1 MSIIIIMSRWIS
13 FFAIRMIKQYI
24 IIINISI
31 STQFI
36 LMAIFCCFIKSAKTF
51 STVSSIQV
59 WLLQT
64 LLSLLLPHNT
74 KLKEEIEEVLDV
86 ELIQQQVENG
96 SLDFPVSILK
106 LPLGLYSCS
115 EEHILFSLNFNTT
128 KLLWSLLCSFF
139 SEFYVTKYNLGNSS
153 I

>member
-1 MSIIIIMSRWIS
+1 MTIS
-13 FFAIRMIKQYI
+13 A
-24 IIINISI
+24 
-31 STQFI
+31 QFI
-36 LMAIFCCFIKSAKTF
+36 LMAIFFFIKSAKPF
-51 STVSSIQV
+51 STVLSTQV

-115 EEHILFSLNFNTT
+115 EEHLYYI
-128 KLLWSLLCSFF
+128 
-139 SEFYVTKYNLGNSS
+139 V
-153 I
+153 

>member
-31 STQFI
+31 SAQFI
-36 LMAIFCCFIKSAKTF
+36 LMAIFCCFIKSAKPF
-51 STVSSIQV
+51 STVLSIQV
-59 WLLQT
+59 CFLQT

-106 LPLGLYSCS
+106 LPLGLY
-115 EEHILFSLNFNTT
+115 
-128 KLLWSLLCSFF
+128 
-139 SEFYVTKYNLGNSS
+139 
-153 I
+153 